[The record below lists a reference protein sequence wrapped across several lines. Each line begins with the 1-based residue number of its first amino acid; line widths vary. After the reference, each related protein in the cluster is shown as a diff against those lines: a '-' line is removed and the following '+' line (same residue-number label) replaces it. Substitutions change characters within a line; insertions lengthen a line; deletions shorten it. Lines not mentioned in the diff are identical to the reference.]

1 MVNFVRKIES
11 SGVRVVYQ
19 IVGFTPILVNSS
31 RSYNM
36 SVFEFKKKNRVK
48 CLVKRRLLKE
58 ITNKYKHIKGMLRIT
73 HQE

>member
-36 SVFEFKKKNRVK
+36 SVSEFKKKKSSKMPCKKAFVK
-48 CLVKRRLLKE
+48 GNNEQV
-58 ITNKYKHIKGMLRIT
+58 
-73 HQE
+73 